1 MSSFTL
7 TQSAKA
13 DLRSIA
19 RFTEKRWGLRQRNV
33 YIKQFDDAFHMLTET
48 PAIGQNCDFIKE
60 EYLKFPQGSH
70 IIFYTVTIQLNIE
83 IIRILHKNMDINTNF
98 VSS

>member
-19 RFTEKRWGLRQRNV
+19 RFTEKRWGLRQRNI
-33 YIKQFDDAFHMLTET
+33 YIKQFDDAFHILTET
-48 PAIGQNCDFIKE
+48 PAIGQNCDYIKE
-60 EYLKFPQGSH
+60 KYLKFPQGSH

-98 VSS
+98 ADS